1 MTILAEI
8 KIKIKRKM
16 NQLLVQLRN
25 IKMKKDKKLKGRKNI
40 ERS

>member
-1 MTILAEI
+1 MTILAE
-8 KIKIKRKM
+8 IKIKRKM

-25 IKMKKDKKLKGRKNI
+25 IKIKKDKKLKGRKNI

>member
-1 MTILAEI
+1 MTILAE
-8 KIKIKRKM
+8 IKIKRKM